1 MISPIK
7 SLCIKRGNNLVNVT
21 AMIQFFLIIL
31 SVASK
36 GLLERLINFFLLFTT
51 AILIVSDSSR
61 SDVVLQWILTIVIIL
76 DMAEDRTQAK
86 E

>member
-1 MISPIK
+1 M
-7 SLCIKRGNNLVNVT
+7 VNATV
-21 AMIQFFLIIL
+21 MIQFFLIIL
-31 SVASK
+31 CVASK

-76 DMAEDRTQAK
+76 YMAGDRTQAK

>member
-21 AMIQFFLIIL
+21 VMIQFFLIIL

-76 DMAEDRTQAK
+76 DMAGDRTQAK

>member
-1 MISPIK
+1 M
-7 SLCIKRGNNLVNVT
+7 VNVT
-21 AMIQFFLIIL
+21 VMIQFFLIIL

-36 GLLERLINFFLLFTT
+36 VLLERLINFFLLFTT

-76 DMAEDRTQAK
+76 DMAGDRTQAK

>member
-1 MISPIK
+1 M
-7 SLCIKRGNNLVNVT
+7 VNVT
-21 AMIQFFLIIL
+21 VMIQFFLIIL

-36 GLLERLINFFLLFTT
+36 SLLERPINFFLLFTT

-76 DMAEDRTQAK
+76 DMAGDRTQAK